1 MDLSDVFQ
9 STLLIGPEL
18 SLIIAGLIIIVLD
31 PLLKGSSKNNIY
43 GIALLGLAVGF
54 ILNLKRFG
62 APESAFSGALSL
74 DDFAAYFNLIF
85 LIGAFLA
92 VILSRDYLSNISKY
106 ANEFYALI
114 LFSTS
119 GMMILSSAQEFMSLF
134 LGFEIMSIS
143 VYILSAF
150 NRKSVR
156 STEAGIKYLILGG
169 FSSAILLY
177 GIALLYGASGSIYL
191 AEIVSNFNPANPL
204 FLAGSALVLVGF
216 IFKIGAFP
224 LHQWVPDVY
233 EGAPMPVTAFMSVG
247 VKAAAFA
254 ILLRVIFE
262 GFTEIQFSIMP
273 VLWIIAVF
281 TMIVGNIAAIAQT
294 SIKRMLAYSSIA
306 HAGYALVGVVAAYG
320 GEQLAVSS
328 VIYYLFAYMFM
339 NLGAFGVLAY
349 LSKDGK
355 ECELFEDISGL
366 WKKRPYI
373 ALALGVF
380 MFSLAG
386 IPPTIG
392 FFAKYRIFLSAVQAD
407 FYWLA
412 VIGILSSVVSAYYY
426 LRVLV
431 YAYMKEDTT
440 TFPSFQPASSIV
452 LIILCLGTLILGVFP
467 FDSWDLALEAAGSV
481 LVAFSGG

>member
-1 MDLSDVFQ
+1 MDLSEVFK
-9 STLLIGPEL
+9 STLLIGPEI
-18 SLIIAGLIIIVLD
+18 SLIVAGLILIVLD
-31 PLLKGSSKNNIY
+31 PILKDSAKKNLF
-43 GIALLGLAVGF
+43 GLALLGLAVGF

-62 APESAFSGALSL
+62 VTETAFSGALSL
-74 DDFAAYFNLIF
+74 DQFAAYFNVIF
-85 LIGAFLA
+85 LLGAFLA
-92 VILSRDYLSNISKY
+92 VIISRDYLSNTNKY
-106 ANEFYALI
+106 SNEFFALI

-119 GMMILSSAQEFMSLF
+119 GMMILSSAKEFMSLF

-150 NRKSVR
+150 NRKSIR

-177 GIALLYGASGSIYL
+177 GIALLYGASGSVYL
-191 AEIVSNFNPANPL
+191 SEIVSNFDPSNPL

-224 LHQWVPDVY
+224 FHQWVPDVY

-262 GFTEIQFSIMP
+262 GFSEIQLNIMP

-281 TMIVGNIAAIAQT
+281 TMIVGNIAAIAQK

-320 GEQLAVSS
+320 GDKLAVSS

-355 ECELFEDISGL
+355 ECETFDDIAGL
-366 WKKRPYI
+366 WRRRPYLAI
-373 ALALGVF
+373 ALGVF

-386 IPPTIG
+386 IPPTLG
-392 FFAKYRIFLSAVQAD
+392 FFAKYRVFLSAVQAD

-431 YAYMKEDTT
+431 YAYMKEETT
-440 TFPSFQPASSIV
+440 TFPSFKFASSIV
-452 LIILCLGTLILGVFP
+452 LIVLCIGTLVLGVFP

-481 LVAFSGG
+481 LLVFKGG

>member
-1 MDLSDVFQ
+1 MDLSEVFK
-9 STLLIGPEL
+9 STLLIGPEI
-18 SLIIAGLIIIVLD
+18 SLIVAGLILIVLD
-31 PLLKGSSKNNIY
+31 PILKDSAKKNLF
-43 GIALLGLAVGF
+43 GLALLGLAVGF

-62 APESAFSGALSL
+62 VTETAFSGALSL
-74 DDFAAYFNLIF
+74 DQFAAYFNVIF
-85 LIGAFLA
+85 LLGAFLA
-92 VILSRDYLSNISKY
+92 VIISRDYLSNTNKY
-106 ANEFYALI
+106 SNEFFALI

-119 GMMILSSAQEFMSLF
+119 GMMVLSSAKEFMSLF

-150 NRKSVR
+150 NRKSIR

-177 GIALLYGASGSIYL
+177 GIALLYGASGSVYL
-191 AEIVSNFNPANPL
+191 SEIVSNFDPSNPL

-224 LHQWVPDVY
+224 FHQWVPDVY

-262 GFTEIQFSIMP
+262 GFSEIQLNIMP

-281 TMIVGNIAAIAQT
+281 TMIVGNIAAIAQK

-320 GEQLAVSS
+320 GDKLAVSS

-355 ECELFEDISGL
+355 ECETFDDIAGL
-366 WKKRPYI
+366 WRRRPYLAI
-373 ALALGVF
+373 ALGVF

-386 IPPTIG
+386 IPPTLG
-392 FFAKYRIFLSAVQAD
+392 FFAKYRVFLSAVQAD

-431 YAYMKEDTT
+431 YAYMKEETT
-440 TFPSFQPASSIV
+440 TFPSFKFASSIV
-452 LIILCLGTLILGVFP
+452 LIVLCIGTLVLGVFP

-481 LVAFSGG
+481 LLVFKGG